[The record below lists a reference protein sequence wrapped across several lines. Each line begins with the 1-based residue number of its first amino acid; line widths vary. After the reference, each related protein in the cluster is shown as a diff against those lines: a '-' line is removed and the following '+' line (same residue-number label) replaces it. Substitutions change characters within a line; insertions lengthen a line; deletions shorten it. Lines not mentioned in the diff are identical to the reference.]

1 MFCCQGMNGIIK
13 PCKLSFKFKIVPFR
27 SLTKLTMKTLLTVA
41 IQAAL
46 KAGAEILKL
55 YDTNFAVEHKDDNS
69 PLTLADK
76 NANEVIN
83 GFLKPTQIPI
93 ISEEN
98 KQLDY
103 SERKGWDR
111 CWIVDPLDGTKEFI
125 KRNGEFTVNIALVE
139 NGNPVL
145 GVIYVPVSKELYF
158 TTSDGNTSKKITV
171 SSEEDP
177 VDELFRNAKEIRP
190 RETPSVVRIVG
201 SRSHLNED
209 TKNFIAEI
217 EKQNQV
223 AIVSKG
229 SSLKFCLVAEGLAD
243 IYPRYAPTM
252 EWDTAAGH
260 AICKAV
266 GVSVIDQSTGKPM
279 IYNKPNLLNNY
290 FVVRKK

>member
-1 MFCCQGMNGIIK
+1 LFCCQGMNGIIK